1 MIIENKK
8 VVSLNYLL
16 TALCAEKGGEEL
28 IEKTT
33 TETPFVFLY
42 GSGGLLEQF
51 ERELKGLKVGDAFD
65 FVINANSAYGVFYSD
80 HIVEIPKTAFQDK
93 DGNID
98 EEAVN
103 AGNVLPMVDHEGNRV
118 EGLVVG
124 ITETSI
130 KMDFNHPLAGKDL
143 HFKGEV
149 IEVRRASEE
158 EIAHGHVH
166 GEHGHQH

>member
-8 VVSLNYLL
+8 VVSLNYVL
-16 TALCAEKGGEEL
+16 TTPTAEKGGEEL

-33 TETPFVFLY
+33 TENPFVFLY
-42 GSGGLLEQF
+42 GAGGLLEQF
-51 ERELKGLKVGDAFD
+51 ESELKSLKVGDAFD
-65 FVINANSAYGVFYSD
+65 FIIDAKNAYGLSHSD

-98 EEAVN
+98 EEMVN
-103 AGNVLPMVDHEGNRV
+103 EGNVLPMVDHEGNRM
-118 EGLVVG
+118 EGLIVG

-149 IEVRRASEE
+149 LEVRDASEE

-166 GEHGHQH
+166 GAQGHQH